1 MANVFVRS
9 PFYVSVKDLG
19 GTASYAILT
28 ITIDGST
35 VYTLRKD
42 IVSSWA
48 TFEIAELLR
57 DYLDLEYDDTN
68 LHVTHSKPYSTSLQ
82 RYTSAGST
90 VGLPSVASGFIIDAY
105 GLFLEGANPTTT
117 RGYMQSNDVI
127 YRLGDSDIRVP
138 VDRNNTTEVSFV
150 YNGNVVYTK
159 SISTSTDYVF
169 EYVSNSTQAY
179 DSFADRVR
187 SLGGEYETNNCIEE
201 FLSEY
206 EIFNVDE
213 IHISTTDG
221 LRVVQVNTIDECRYT
236 PAKISFVNRWG
247 ALQDLWFFKK
257 SVQQLD
263 ITKEEYKRFAVGLS
277 GTYDTRVHP
286 RKTYNVQGQ
295 KKITLN
301 TGFVDESYND
311 LVEELLQSEQVWMEQ
326 DSIITPMVVDT
337 TSLTYKTSVNDRL
350 VDYALSFSYAYD
362 NIQNIR

>member
-1 MANVFVRS
+1 
-9 PFYVSVKDLG
+9 
-19 GTASYAILT
+19 
-28 ITIDGST
+28 
-35 VYTLRKD
+35 
-42 IVSSWA
+42 
-48 TFEIAELLR
+48 
-57 DYLDLEYDDTN
+57 
-68 LHVTHSKPYSTSLQ
+68 
-82 RYTSAGST
+82 
-90 VGLPSVASGFIIDAY
+90 
-105 GLFLEGANPTTT
+105 
-117 RGYMQSNDVI
+117 MQTNDVI

-150 YNGNVVYTK
+150 YNGNVVYSK

-201 FLSEY
+201 FLDQY

-263 ITKEEYKRFAVGLS
+263 VTKEEYKRFAITDTGV
-277 GTYDTRVHP
+277 YDTRVHP

-311 LVEELLQSEQVWMEQ
+311 LVEELLQSQQVWMEQ